1 MNKIVL
7 DESSFIGLI
16 RSCVLRVLNESN
28 NNDYNIFYD
37 YLGEYDASYIFD
49 EFRNNPKGK
58 EDWLPLIDPNMY
70 YKALS
75 EFSQYGRFV
84 KFPSRYV
91 YQWMGIIMKNTA
103 KLIANTEISGHGSN
117 FPIEECEEFLVSWF
131 GDGRYIDV
139 YSCDNVVIE
148 LNKNEVCNICK
159 NSKLNEGVD
168 SNGQE
173 YFQFVSQ
180 SDIDNI
186 EKIENIE
193 KFKRDNIDLLNMI
206 DKYNNNGYK
215 HGDIEVDYKNQRF
228 LLHCDV
234 FSLLDDLGIYDWM
247 MLPDGSD
254 GWSDF
259 GLSPLC
265 TIIDEYNEDLEPEK
279 VLVLVNRCLDVY
291 HQRGDL
297 SSIFI
302 KGGSNSLNRI
312 SSLN

>member
-16 RSCVLRVLNESN
+16 RSCVLRVLNESS
-28 NNDYNIFYD
+28 NDYHIFYD
-37 YLGEYDASYIFD
+37 YLDKYGVSAVFD
-49 EFRNNPKGK
+49 EFRNNPNGK
-58 EDWLPLIDPNMY
+58 ENWLPLIDPNMY

-75 EFSQYGRFV
+75 EFSQYGRLV

-91 YQWMGIIMKNTA
+91 YQWMGIIMRNTA
-103 KLIANTEISGHGSN
+103 KLMANTEISGHGSQ
-117 FPIEECEEFLVSWF
+117 FPIDDCYEFLESWF
-131 GDGRYIDV
+131 NDGRYIDV
-139 YSCDNVVIE
+139 DTYDYVVIE
-148 LNKNEVCNICK
+148 LNIKEVYNIC
-159 NSKLNEGVD
+159 NNGKLNEAVD

-173 YFQFVSQ
+173 YFSFVNQ
-180 SDIDNI
+180 SDVDNI
-186 EKIENIE
+186 EKSDNIA

-206 DKYNNNGYK
+206 DRYNKKDYN
-215 HGDIEVDYKNQRF
+215 HGEIEVDYNNQRF

-259 GLSPLC
+259 GIEPLC
-265 TIIDEYNEDLEPEK
+265 KIIDEYNEDLEPEK

-302 KGGSNSLNRI
+302 KGGTSSLNRI
-312 SSLN
+312 SGVN

>member
-1 MNKIVL
+1 MRIIINESQL
-7 DESSFIGLI
+7 DII
-16 RSCVLRVLNESN
+16 RGCLLNESRHD
-28 NNDYNIFYD
+28 DYHIFYN
-37 YLGEYDASYIFD
+37 YLEKYGASYIFD

-103 KLIANTEISGHGSN
+103 KLIANSEISGHGSN

-131 GDGRYIDV
+131 DDGRYIDV
-139 YSCDNVVIE
+139 DTYDNVVIE
-148 LNKNEVCNICK
+148 LNKNEVYNIC
-159 NSKLNEGVD
+159 NNGKLNEGVD
-168 SNGQE
+168 SKGQE

-186 EKIENIE
+186 EKNDNIE

-206 DKYNNNGYK
+206 DKYNNNGYN

-265 TIIDEYNEDLEPEK
+265 DIIDEYNEDLEPEK

-302 KGGSNSLNRI
+302 KGGTSSLNRI
-312 SSLN
+312 SSSD